1 VGKMILKE
9 ASIIA
14 FSDLHS
20 SQRFFEIFKKEF
32 EKEKDKVF
40 LFAGDLIDSTK
51 LSDEIFSFLEVLSKN
66 NQVFAV
72 PGNCD
77 RSFVDKKL
85 EELGINVD
93 KKRKEI
99 KGKELN
105 VVGFGGSLKT
115 PFSTPNER
123 KEEDFYSIFELVD
136 SKTILLSH
144 SPPFGIFDEVGNEH
158 IGSKVLREIIEKK
171 SPYMLICGHVH
182 ETRGV
187 EKVKSTIV
195 VKLPPAKFG
204 FLAKINEDIEFKNIF

>member
-1 VGKMILKE
+1 MISKE

-40 LFAGDLIDSTK
+40 LFAGDLIDSSK
-51 LSDEIFSFLEVLSKN
+51 LSDEIFSFLEVLSKD
-66 NQVFAV
+66 NQVFAI

-77 RSFVDKKL
+77 RSFVDKRL

-144 SPPFGIFDEVGNEH
+144 IPPFGIFDEVGNEH

-171 SPYMLICGHVH
+171 NPYMIVCGHVH
-182 ETRGV
+182 ETSGV
-187 EKVKSTIV
+187 KKIKNTTV

-204 FLAKINEDIEFKNIF
+204 FLAKINNKVEFKNIF

>member
-1 VGKMILKE
+1 MISKE

-40 LFAGDLIDSTK
+40 LFAGDLIDLTK

-66 NQVFAV
+66 NQVFAI

-144 SPPFGIFDEVGNEH
+144 VPPFGIFDEVGNQH

-171 SPYMLICGHVH
+171 NPYMLICGHIH
-182 ETRGV
+182 EISGV
-187 EKVKSTIV
+187 KKIKDTIV

-204 FLAKINEDIEFKNIF
+204 FLAKINNKAEFENIF

>member
-1 VGKMILKE
+1 M
-9 ASIIA
+9 IA

-20 SQRFFEIFKKEF
+20 STHFLERLKEKFGKKGNEIF
-32 EKEKDKVF
+32 
-40 LFAGDLIDSTK
+40 LFTGDLIDFTRSK
-51 LSDEIFSFLEVLSKN
+51 DEIFSILEDLSKN
-66 NQVFAV
+66 NKVFAI

-144 SPPFGIFDEVGNEH
+144 IPPFGIFDEVKNEH
-158 IGSKVLREIIEKK
+158 IGSKVLREIIKK
-171 SPYMLICGHVH
+171 KNPYMLVCGHVH
-182 ETRGV
+182 ETSGV
-187 EKVKSTIV
+187 KKIKNTTV

-204 FLAKINEDIEFKNIF
+204 FLARINNKVEFENIF

>member
-1 VGKMILKE
+1 MISKE

-40 LFAGDLIDSTK
+40 LFAGDLIDLTK

-66 NQVFAV
+66 NQVFAI

-144 SPPFGIFDEVGNEH
+144 IPPFGIFDEVGNEH

-171 SPYMLICGHVH
+171 NPYMLVCGHVH
-182 ETRGV
+182 ETSGV
-187 EKVKSTIV
+187 KKIKNTIV

-204 FLAKINEDIEFKNIF
+204 FLAKINNKVEFENIF